1 VNRRDLLVLCAGT
14 AIALPLAARAQ
25 RKAMPVV
32 GFLSSRSADES
43 AAYADAFRQGLS
55 DTGFVDGQSVS
66 IEYRWADGH
75 YDRLPAMAA
84 DLVAREV
91 NLIATGGSA
100 PSALAAQK
108 ATSTI
113 PVVFS
118 VGIDP
123 VAAGLVASLSRPG
136 ANVTGVS
143 VLGVELEP
151 KRLELLSEVAP
162 QAKVIAFL
170 VNPTS
175 PVFDPGAG
183 AMHKA
188 ARARGLQLQI
198 VRAGS
203 ESEINAAFA
212 SFAELHVNGLVVSND
227 PFFAERRDQL
237 ARLTAR
243 YAMPAIHLWRE
254 FAQAGGLMSYGPS
267 LPAVYRQQGV
277 YAGKILKGA
286 EPANLPVEQPTKLE
300 LVINL
305 KTAKA
310 LGLTVPQLLLAQADE
325 VIE

>member
-1 VNRRDLLVLCAGT
+1 MRRRELLLSLAGV
-14 AIALPLAARAQ
+14 LAAPCRTRAQ
-25 RKAMPVV
+25 QPGPVV

-43 AAYADAFRQGLS
+43 AAYADAFRRGLG
-55 DTGFVDGQSVS
+55 DAGFVDGTSVS
-66 IEYRWADGH
+66 IEYLWAEGH

-84 DLVAREV
+84 DLVARKV
-91 NLIATGGSA
+91 DLIATGGSA

-108 ATSTI
+108 ATLTI
-113 PVVFS
+113 PIVFS

-143 VLGVELEP
+143 VLGAELEP
-151 KRLELLSEVAP
+151 KRLELLSEVVP
-162 QAKVIAFL
+162 QARVIAFL

-175 PVFDPGAG
+175 PVFDPDAG
-183 AMHKA
+183 PMHKA

-203 ESEINAAFA
+203 EGEIAPAFEN
-212 SFAELHVNGLVVSND
+212 FAELHVGGLVISND

-237 ARLTAR
+237 ARLTVR
-243 YAMPAIHLWRE
+243 YAVPAIHLWRE

-286 EPANLPVEQPTKLE
+286 KPADLPVEQATNFE

-310 LGLTVPQLLLAQADE
+310 LGLTVPQSILARADE